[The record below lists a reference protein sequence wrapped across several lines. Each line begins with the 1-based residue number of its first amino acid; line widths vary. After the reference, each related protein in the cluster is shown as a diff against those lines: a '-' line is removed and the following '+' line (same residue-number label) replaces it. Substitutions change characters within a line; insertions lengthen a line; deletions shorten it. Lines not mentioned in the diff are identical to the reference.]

1 MGIVIY
7 GRFNRPATVPCP
19 VGDGILRTYETR
31 VKDGKRVI
39 AVASE
44 ASLVDKINEAFPE
57 TLVYN
62 ILARYERGDMTALSK
77 VHGQYM
83 DVVGMPSTLAE
94 AQQMLI
100 DIRNDFEAMPPE
112 LRRRFNNSVD
122 EFIESVSTGKA
133 AEVFKEI
140 NELNKAPGGNGPG
153 KEPDPPAPPADPKQG
168 KE

>member
-1 MGIVIY
+1 MGIVIHS
-7 GRFNRPATVPCP
+7 RFNRPATVPCP
-19 VGDGILRTYETR
+19 VGDGILRTYETL
-31 VKDGKRVI
+31 VKDGKRIV

-44 ASLVDKINEAFPE
+44 SSLIDKVKEAFPD
-57 TLVYN
+57 TLIYN
-62 ILARYERGDMTALSK
+62 ILARYERGDINALNQVS
-77 VHGQYM
+77 GQYM

-112 LRRRFNNSVD
+112 LRRRFNNSVN

-140 NELNKAPGGNGPG
+140 NGPD
-153 KEPDPPAPPADPKQG
+153 KESDPPAPPADPKEE

>member
-1 MGIVIY
+1 MELVIHS
-7 GRFNRPATVPCP
+7 RFNRPVVIPCP
-19 VGDGILRTYETR
+19 IGDGILRQYETR
-31 VKDGKRVI
+31 IKDGKRVI
-39 AVASE
+39 EVTSE
-44 ASLVDKINEAFPE
+44 ASLFDKVQEALPD

-62 ILARYERGDMTALSK
+62 ILARYERGDMTALTK

-94 AQQMLI
+94 AQQLLI
-100 DIRNDFEAMPPE
+100 DIRNDFESMPPE

-140 NELNKAPGGNGPG
+140 NAATASPVDDNPPAFSE
-153 KEPDPPAPPADPKQG
+153 PPAPSDNVG

>member
-7 GRFNRPATVPCP
+7 GRFNRPSTVPSP

-31 VKDGKRVI
+31 VKDGKRII

-44 ASLVDKINEAFPE
+44 ASLVDKINEAFPD
-57 TLVYN
+57 TLIYN
-62 ILARYERGDMTALSK
+62 ILARYERGDMMALNK

-94 AQQMLI
+94 AQQLLI
-100 DIRNDFEAMPPE
+100 NIRNDFEAMPPE

-122 EFIESVSTGKA
+122 EFVESVSTGKA
-133 AEVFKEI
+133 VEIFKEI
-140 NELNKAPGGNGPG
+140 NELKNTPTA
-153 KEPDPPAPPADPKQG
+153 DFVSPAPVD
-168 KE
+168 KELVKE